1 MVDMMKLKWVVTL
14 GGGPGCLWVVYSLG
28 MFLLQEIFDKID
40 KEKDGVIYLR
50 ELVLYMRAMNEEI
63 DRNLQ
68 VGRTP
73 TRQYF

>member
-1 MVDMMKLKWVVTL
+1 
-14 GGGPGCLWVVYSLG
+14 

-68 VGRTP
+68 VGP
-73 TRQYF
+73 TLNQQNF

>member
-1 MVDMMKLKWVVTL
+1 MSGNTAL
-14 GGGPGCLWVVYSLG
+14 GGGAGCLWVVHSLG

-68 VGRTP
+68 VGRTLP
-73 TRQYF
+73 RQYF